1 MRHNALSA
9 IAELERRYNGPVP
22 AESLSIARMGSAEAV
37 ELLFAEGQAAFYK
50 RMVIAQLA
58 VIRQRRRDHSSY
70 AALFTDLDLYR
81 RCWRRWHR
89 ESRALR
95 TIDADGIHPP
105 SFFAMIAP
113 TTKDQGGQR

>member
-9 IAELERRYNGPVP
+9 IAELERRYNGPLP
-22 AESLSIARMGSAEAV
+22 AASLLVARLGSAEAV

-50 RMVIAQLA
+50 RMVITQLG
-58 VIRQRRRDHSSY
+58 VIRQRRRDGSFY
-70 AALFTDLDLYR
+70 GALLADLDLYR

-95 TIDADGIHPP
+95 AALAERP
-105 SFFAMIAP
+105 
-113 TTKDQGGQR
+113 